1 MGDMSD
7 IAARTDSS
15 QAHAD
20 TGQGPGEVC
29 WRFGEFVLWE
39 AQRRLERLGQRV
51 RVGSRAF
58 ELLLQLLKRGGEV
71 VGKEELLSTVWADV
85 VVEESSVRVHIST
98 LRKALGK
105 PQDNDNC
112 KEWISNIPLRGYRF
126 NAAVFREELGL
137 PIDDRPPAPALS
149 SPSFTKLPE
158 RLTRLVGRDTDVEQ
172 VLAALAT
179 HRLVT
184 IVGAGGIGKTR
195 AAIRA
200 AECHAQGTGTPLAFI
215 DLSPLVSQA
224 HVASTVARSLGAPAD
239 TTDTTRAILQRLA
252 GGDALLLVDNCEHML
267 DSLALLVT
275 ELLGALPGLRILAT
289 SREAIRIEGEH
300 VVRLL
305 PLAVP
310 GAECADL
317 AEAMASPA
325 VELLVERA
333 KAAGAR
339 AFEDPDG
346 ARLAAIARQ
355 VDGIPLAIELVAAR
369 LGAQSINDLALRL
382 NDHMRLY
389 SAGNRSVLPR
399 HRTLAAALDWS
410 IALLDDAE
418 LRLFRRLSVF
428 RGRFDVE
435 SALSVTQAD
444 TDPEMAFDALI
455 SLANKS
461 LVSFDN
467 SDTVAPYRLLDTTR
481 SYAAARLAQT
491 DEGPAL
497 QRRHALFMHEL
508 MRTATSDSG
517 ELTSQAWTARYAH
530 RLDDVRSALDA
541 CLAQQDGWGTGAAL
555 TIASAPLWFHVSQV
569 EEYRDRVIA
578 ALACLAQRPGPGT
591 EADAQT
597 EAWLQIALGN
607 ALWHT
612 RGPVPEMGAAYDR
625 ALAIS
630 MSIGSGVLELQARW
644 GICVLHAARGEYA
657 AALRDSQALF
667 EFAQSSPDPA
677 ALNLAHR
684 MSALASHFCGDF
696 SAASAGAEAAIL
708 VGGTVRQT
716 QVNLFQVDAGVAS
729 NALLARTLW
738 LQGDAAKAMAT
749 ATRAVAL
756 AQAGGN
762 ALSLCFA
769 LFGTCPVALWSGELE
784 LARKWVGMLL
794 DETRRRGLAYWHQ
807 WALCY
812 ALGLEAHT
820 ADDRDLHIQQVAQRL
835 AAFEAPRKEMLV
847 TFCPDWID
855 DEMIA
860 RAGAGQGQWSAAEI
874 WRAAG
879 WRCEQRGLD
888 GQAQALYLRA
898 IDTARQQGALGWEFR
913 AAISTARLW
922 ARLGRTADAA
932 ALLDEI
938 CGRAAPGGDNP
949 GLAQARALRSELFR
963 A

>member
-1 MGDMSD
+1 MSD
-7 IAARTDSS
+7 IAANADAS
-15 QAHAD
+15 QPHPDA
-20 TGQGPGEVC
+20 GQGPGEVC
-29 WRFGEFVLWE
+29 WRFGGFVLWE

-51 RVGSRAF
+51 RLGSRAF

-98 LRKALGK
+98 LRKALGE
-105 PQDNDNC
+105 PRDHDNC

-137 PIDDRPPAPALS
+137 PIDHRTPAPALS
-149 SPSFTKLPE
+149 SPSFAKLPE
-158 RLTRLVGRDTDVEQ
+158 RLTRLVGRDADVEH

-179 HRLVT
+179 PGPVT
-184 IVGAGGIGKTR
+184 IVGPGGIGKTR
-195 AAIRA
+195 AAIWA
-200 AECHAQGTGTPLAFI
+200 AGCHAQRTGMPLAFI

-275 ELLGALPGLRILAT
+275 ELLAALPGLRILAT

-300 VVRLL
+300 VIRLS

-333 KAAGAR
+333 KAVGAR
-339 AFEDPDG
+339 AFEDSDG
-346 ARLAAIARQ
+346 VRLAAIARQ

-369 LGAQSINDLALRL
+369 LGVQSLNDLALRL

-389 SAGNRSVLPR
+389 SAGNRPVLPR

-444 TDPEMAFDALI
+444 MDPAVAFDALI

-467 SDTVAPYRLLDTTR
+467 SDAIAPYRLLDTTR

-491 DEGPAL
+491 DESPAL

-508 MRTATSDSG
+508 MRTATSASG

-541 CLAQQDGWGTGAAL
+541 CLAQQDGWETGAAL

-578 ALACLAQRPGPGT
+578 ALACLAQRPGPDT
-591 EADAQT
+591 EADMET

-612 RGPVPEMGAAYDR
+612 RGPVPEMGAACDR
-625 ALAIS
+625 ALAIA
-630 MSIGSGVLELQARW
+630 MSVGSVELALQARW
-644 GICVLHAARGEYA
+644 GICVLHAIRGEYA
-657 AALRDSQALF
+657 AALHHSQVLF

-684 MSALASHFCGDF
+684 MTALASHFCGDF
-696 SAASAGAEAAIL
+696 SAASAGAQAAI
-708 VGGTVRQT
+708 VAGSAVRPT
-716 QVNLFQVDAGVAS
+716 RVNLFQFDAAVAS

-784 LARKWVGMLL
+784 LARKWVRMLL
-794 DETRRRGLAYWHQ
+794 DEARRRGLVYWHQ
-807 WALCY
+807 WAHCY

-820 ADDRDLHIQQVAQRL
+820 ADDRDLHVQQVAQQL
-835 AAFEAPRKEMLV
+835 AAFDAPRKEMLV

-855 DEMIA
+855 DETIA
-860 RAGAGQGQWSAAEI
+860 RADAGLGQWSAAET

-888 GQAQALYLRA
+888 DEAQALYLRA

-922 ARLGRTADAA
+922 VRLGRTADAA
-932 ALLDEI
+932 ALLDEV
-938 CGRAAPGGDNP
+938 CGRAVPGGDNP
-949 GLAQARALRSELFR
+949 GLAQARALRRELFR

>member
-7 IAARTDSS
+7 IAAR
-15 QAHAD
+15 AD
-20 TGQGPGEVC
+20 TLQTHAEVC
-29 WRFGEFVLWE
+29 WRFGPFILWE
-39 AQRRLERLGQRV
+39 AQRRLERRGQGV
-51 RVGSRAF
+51 RLGSRAF

-71 VGKEELLSTVWADV
+71 VGKEALLAAVWTDV

-98 LRKALGK
+98 LRKALGE
-105 PQDNDNC
+105 PEHGDHR

-126 NAAVFREELGL
+126 NAPVFREEVGL
-137 PIDDRPPAPALS
+137 PVGDLPPAVALP
-149 SPSFTKLPE
+149 SPSFTKPPE
-158 RLTRLVGRDTDVEQ
+158 RLTRLVGRDADMAR

-179 HRLVT
+179 RRLVT
-184 IVGAGGIGKTR
+184 LVGTGGIGKTR
-195 AAIRA
+195 AAIWA
-200 AECHAQGTGTPLAFI
+200 AECHAQRTGMPLAFI

-239 TTDTTRAILQRLA
+239 TPDTTRAILQRLA
-252 GGDALLLVDNCEHML
+252 GRDALLLVDNCEHTL

-300 VVRLL
+300 VVRLS

-310 GAECADL
+310 DAECADL

-333 KAAGAR
+333 KAVGAR
-339 AFEDPDG
+339 AFEAPDG
-346 ARLAAIARQ
+346 PRLAAIARQ
-355 VDGIPLAIELVAAR
+355 MDGIPLAIELVAAR
-369 LGAQSINDLALRL
+369 LGVQSLGDLALRL

-389 SAGNRSVLPR
+389 SAGNRPVLPR

-444 TDPEMAFDALI
+444 MDPEVAFDALI

-467 SDTVAPYRLLDTTR
+467 SDAVAPYRLLDTTR

-497 QRRHALFMHEL
+497 QRRHALFMHAL

-541 CLAQQDGWGTGAAL
+541 CLAQEDGRETGAAL

-578 ALACLAQRPGPGT
+578 ALACLAQQPGPDT
-591 EADAQT
+591 EADTET

-612 RGPVPEMGAAYDR
+612 RGPGPEMGAACDR
-625 ALAIS
+625 ALAIA
-630 MSIGSGVLELQARW
+630 MSVGSVELALQARW
-644 GICVLHAARGEYA
+644 GICVLHAIRGEYA
-657 AALRDSQALF
+657 AALHHSQVLF
-667 EFAQSSPDPA
+667 EFAQASPDPA
-677 ALNLAHR
+677 TLNLAHR
-684 MSALASHFCGDF
+684 MTALASHFCGDF
-696 SAASAGAEAAIL
+696 AAASAGAQAAI
-708 VGGTVRQT
+708 VAGGAVRPT
-716 QVNLFQVDAGVAS
+716 RVNLFQFDAAVAS

-769 LFGTCPVALWSGELE
+769 LFGTCPVALWSDELE
-784 LARKWVGMLL
+784 LARKWVRMLL
-794 DETRRRGLAYWHQ
+794 DEAQRRGLVYWHQ
-807 WALCY
+807 WAHCY
-812 ALGLEAHT
+812 ALGLEART
-820 ADDRDLHIQQVAQRL
+820 ADDRDLHVQQVAQQL
-835 AAFEAPRKEMLV
+835 AAFDAPRKEMLV

-855 DEMIA
+855 DETIT
-860 RAGAGQGQWSAAEI
+860 RADAGLGQWSAAET

-888 GQAQALYLRA
+888 DEAQALYRRA

-922 ARLGRTADAA
+922 ARQGRTADAA

-949 GLAQARALRSELFR
+949 GLAQARALRNELFQ

>member
-1 MGDMSD
+1 MYD
-7 IAARTDSS
+7 ITARLISS
-15 QAHAD
+15 EAHA
-20 TGQGPGEVC
+20 GAAQGPGEVR
-29 WRFGEFVLWE
+29 WRFGAFILWE
-39 AQRRLERLGQRV
+39 AQRRLERLGQSV
-51 RVGSRAF
+51 RLGSRSF
-58 ELLLQLLKRGGEV
+58 ELLLQLLRRVGEV
-71 VGKEELLSTVWADV
+71 VGKDELLATVWAGV
-85 VVEESSVRVHIST
+85 VVEESSVRVHISA
-98 LRKALGK
+98 LRKALGD
-105 PQDNDNC
+105 PQDGDNC

-126 NAAVFREELGL
+126 NGTVFREQVGMPAE
-137 PIDDRPPAPALS
+137 DRPLASALPAA
-149 SPSFTKLPE
+149 SFAKLPE
-158 RLTRLVGRDTDVEQ
+158 RLTRLVGRDADMER

-179 HRLVT
+179 CRLVT
-184 IVGAGGIGKTR
+184 IVGTGGIGKTR

-200 AECHAQGTGTPLAFI
+200 AECHAERTAMQLAFV
-215 DLSPLVSQA
+215 DLSPLVSPA

-239 TTDTTRAILQRLA
+239 TTDTTQAILQRLA
-252 GGDALLLVDNCEHML
+252 DRDVLLLIDNCEHML
-267 DSLALLVT
+267 DALALLVT
-275 ELLGALPGLRILAT
+275 DLLAALPGLRILAT

-300 VVRLL
+300 VERLS

-310 GAECADL
+310 GADCADL

-333 KAAGAR
+333 KAVGAR
-339 AFEDPDG
+339 AFDDSDG
-346 ARLAAIARQ
+346 PLLAAIARQ
-355 VDGIPLAIELVAAR
+355 VDGVPLAIELVAAR
-369 LGAQSINDLALRL
+369 LGVQPVGDLAFRL

-389 SAGNRSVLPR
+389 SAGSRAAVPR
-399 HRTLAAALDWS
+399 HSTLAAALDWS

-444 TDPEMAFDALI
+444 MDPEVAFDALI

-467 SDTVAPYRLLDTTR
+467 SDAIAPYRLLETTR

-497 QRRHALFMHEL
+497 RRRHAHFMREL
-508 MRTATSDSG
+508 MSTAASDSG
-517 ELTSQAWTARYAH
+517 ELTVQAWNARYAH

-541 CLAQQDGWGTGAAL
+541 CLAQQDDWETGAAL

-578 ALACLAQRPGPGT
+578 ALACLAQQPGT
-591 EADAQT
+591 DTET

-625 ALAIS
+625 ALAVAIS
-630 MSIGSGVLELQARW
+630 AGSVVLELQARW
-644 GICVLHAARGEYA
+644 GICVLHAIRGEYA
-657 AALRDSQALF
+657 AALHHSQVLF
-667 EFAQSSPDPA
+667 EFAQSTADAA
-677 ALNLAHR
+677 ALNLAYR
-684 MSALASHFCGDF
+684 MTALASHFCGNF

-708 VGGTVRQT
+708 VGGSVRQT
-716 QVNLFQVDAGVAS
+716 PVNLFQVDAAVAS

-756 AQAGGN
+756 AEAGGN

-784 LARKWVGMLL
+784 LARKWVRMLL
-794 DETRRRGLAYWHQ
+794 DEAQRRGLVYWHQ
-807 WALCY
+807 WAHCY
-812 ALGLEAHT
+812 ALGLQART
-820 ADDRDLHIQQVAQRL
+820 AEDPGRHIRQVAQQL
-835 AAFEAPRKEMLV
+835 DDFDAPRKEMLV
-847 TFCPDWID
+847 TFCADWID
-855 DEMIA
+855 DETIA
-860 RAGAGQGQWSAAEI
+860 RAGAGHGQWSAAET

-879 WRCEQRGLD
+879 RRCEQRGLD
-888 GQAQALYLRA
+888 DEAEAFYRRA

-913 AAISTARLW
+913 AAASTARLW
-922 ARLGRTADAA
+922 ARLGKAKAA
-932 ALLDEI
+932 IELLDEV
-938 CGRAAPGGDNP
+938 CGRAAPRGEHP
-949 GLAQARALRSELFR
+949 GFAQARALRNEISR
-963 A
+963 N

>member
-1 MGDMSD
+1 MYD
-7 IAARTDSS
+7 IAARSLPPETRGG
-15 QAHAD
+15 A
-20 TGQGPGEVC
+20 TQGPGEVR
-29 WRFGEFVLWE
+29 WRFGAFVLWE
-39 AQRRLERLGQRV
+39 TQRRLEKLGQGVRLG
-51 RVGSRAF
+51 SRSF
-58 ELLLQLLKRGGEV
+58 ELLLQLLRRVGEV
-71 VGKEELLSTVWADV
+71 VGKEELLSTVWAGV
-85 VVEESSVRVHIST
+85 VVEESSVRVHISA
-98 LRKALGK
+98 LRKALGE
-105 PQDNDNC
+105 PEDGDDC
-112 KEWISNIPLRGYRF
+112 KEWISNVPLRGYRF
-126 NAAVFREELGL
+126 NGAVSREQVGIPAEGRPLDTAL
-137 PIDDRPPAPALS
+137 P

-158 RLTRLVGRDTDVEQ
+158 RLTRLVGRDADMER

-179 HRLVT
+179 RRLVT

-200 AECHAQGTGTPLAFI
+200 AECHAERTDMQLAFV

-252 GGDALLLVDNCEHML
+252 GRHALLLIDNCEHML
-267 DSLALLVT
+267 DSLALLIT

-300 VVRLL
+300 VERLS

-310 GAECADL
+310 GAECAAL

-339 AFEDPDG
+339 AFEDADG
-346 ARLAAIARQ
+346 RLLAAIARQ

-369 LGAQSINDLALRL
+369 LGVQPIGDLAFRL

-389 SAGNRSVLPR
+389 SAGSRAALPR

-418 LRLFRRLSVF
+418 LRLLRRLSVF

-444 TDPEMAFDALI
+444 MDPEAAFDALI

-467 SDTVAPYRLLDTTR
+467 SDAVAPYRLLDTTR
-481 SYAAARLAQT
+481 SYAAALLAQT

-497 QRRHALFMHEL
+497 RRRHALFMRDL
-508 MRTATSDSG
+508 MSAATSDSG
-517 ELTSQAWTARYAH
+517 ELTMQAWNARYAH

-541 CLAQQDGWGTGAAL
+541 CLAQHQDWETGAAL

-578 ALACLAQRPGPGT
+578 ALACFEPPPGPGMDT
-591 EADAQT
+591 ETET

-625 ALAIS
+625 ALAVA
-630 MSIGSGVLELQARW
+630 MSTRSVMLELQARW
-644 GICVLHAARGEYA
+644 GVCVLHASRGEYA
-657 AALRDSQALF
+657 AALHHSQVLF
-667 EFAQSSPDPA
+667 KIAHSSPDPA

-684 MSALASHFCGDF
+684 MTALASHFCGDF
-696 SAASAGAEAAIL
+696 AAAGEGAQAAIL
-708 VGGTVRQT
+708 VGDAVRQT
-716 QVNLFQVDAGVAS
+716 RANLFQFDAAVAS

-756 AQAGGN
+756 AEAGGN

-769 LFGTCPVALWSGELE
+769 LFGACPVALWSGEVE
-784 LARKWVGMLL
+784 LARKWVRMLL
-794 DETRRRGLAYWHQ
+794 DEAQRRGLEYWHQ
-807 WALCY
+807 WAHCF
-812 ALGLEAHT
+812 ALGLEAST
-820 ADDRDLHIQQVAQRL
+820 ADDRDRHVRQVAQQL
-835 AAFEAPRKEMLV
+835 AAFDAPRKEMLV
-847 TFCPDWID
+847 TFCTDWVD
-855 DEMIA
+855 DATIA
-860 RAGAGQGQWSAAEI
+860 QADAGRGQWSAAET

-879 WRCEQRGLD
+879 RRCEQRGLD
-888 GQAQALYLRA
+888 DEAEAFYRRA
-898 IDTARQQGALGWEFR
+898 VDTARRQGALGWEFR
-913 AAISTARLW
+913 GAIDLARLW
-922 ARLGRTADAA
+922 VRLGRTKDA
-932 ALLDEI
+932 LEVLDGI
-938 CGRAAPGGDNP
+938 CGRAVPGGDHP
-949 GLAQARALRSELFR
+949 GLAQVRALRNELSR
-963 A
+963 T